1 MDTSTAPEGS
11 PVDVSD
17 DAHRH
22 LALSSSDAFTTV
34 WPEAVITDDEDDEG
48 RAHRKRGP
56 KRGRADGQPKRQR
69 EVPDTVLEEEVAHAV
84 GLDVYGMSEHE
95 AGLLAD
101 DLDEE
106 VYCQVRNHILAR
118 WRADVSAFLSEEEA
132 AAKILPKHRH
142 LVSAAWRF
150 LDLHGHINWGVAPAV
165 MARPSSQRQETVVV
179 IGAGLAGLSAARQL
193 ANHGYKVLVVEG
205 SSRPGGRV
213 FTQRMQSADGSIA
226 AAADLGGSI
235 ITGIDGNP
243 LAVIARQLDIPLHD
257 INSSDVPLYLRD
269 GSQLDAGLDL
279 QVEAWFNQLLDRS
292 AALRDSLGRGGDAI
306 SLQSSL
312 DGLWS
317 RREARV
323 RRHEQQQHGLPQ
335 QQQQQQQQQQVA
347 DDAEQLR
354 WHLANIEFANATRL
368 RRLSMRHWDLDDEY
382 EHGGSHVFLPGGNLR
397 LLEGLAQG
405 LPIFYNS
412 TARLLQY
419 SAAGVQVHTDA
430 GVFTADAA
438 LVTIPLGVLK
448 RPDAMV
454 FQPQLP
460 PRKRAAI
467 RRLGFGCL
475 NKVML
480 LFPHCFWG
488 DKDMFGHVS
497 SEPRQRGRY
506 YLFYTYDSISGGA
519 VLAALVAGDAAVEF
533 EAKPEAVAVGEVMAL
548 LRGIFGPQG
557 VVVPEPLQAVCTR
570 WASDPMCY
578 GSYSSVAVGSS
589 GAADYDALAQ
599 PLGDRVFFAGEATT
613 SRYPATMHGAF
624 ATGLR
629 EAAAIMA
636 AFAAQR
642 GEELRPALMTGK
654 EMREAADPGSVAAGQ
669 QLVQLASL
677 LQQVFDSS
685 AVDSQGLPAGPD
697 EEFGVFAAA
706 YGPPGTEFEDQ
717 ALLAINLAALRS
729 AAKHAPV
736 VIYTS
741 ISRTQLELLR
751 DVPGGD
757 ERRLG
762 MLAGELGVKLVGRPL
777 QGDSLRLLEA
787 IVQHRGLAGSGD
799 DGDGEDGTGSSD
811 EE

>member
-1 MDTSTAPEGS
+1 MD
-11 PVDVSD
+11 
-17 DAHRH
+17 
-22 LALSSSDAFTTV
+22 
-34 WPEAVITDDEDDEG
+34 
-48 RAHRKRGP
+48 
-56 KRGRADGQPKRQR
+56 
-69 EVPDTVLEEEVAHAV
+69 
-84 GLDVYGMSEHE
+84 EHE
-95 AGLLAD
+95 A
-101 DLDEE
+101 
-106 VYCQVRNHILAR
+106 
-118 WRADVSAFLSEEEA
+118 
-132 AAKILPKHRH
+132 
-142 LVSAAWRF
+142 
-150 LDLHGHINWGVAPAV
+150 
-165 MARPSSQRQETVVV
+165 PS
-179 IGAGLAGLSAARQL
+179 LSAARQL

-323 RRHEQQQHGLPQ
+323 RRHQQQQHGLP

-354 WHLANIEFANATRL
+354 VNGHHSNGYHPPPAVHEQQQQQQQQQQQHSSLQQQGPSLQQQRQQQEGYQEQQQQQQQQQQRMADSLENQQARHLLMQWHLANIEFANATRL

-397 LLEGLAQG
+397 LLEGLAQA

-467 RRLGFGCL
+467 SRLGFGCL